1 MTKILVIDDER
12 SIRNSMK
19 DILQYE
25 GHEVVLAENG
35 MEGLVSVKS
44 EKPDIVFCDIKMP
57 KMEGIEVLERI
68 KEFSADTPVIMIS
81 GHGTIDTAIEAI
93 RKGAYDFIEK
103 PLDLN
108 RILITIKNATDKHL
122 LIHETKTLKNNVSKK
137 YDMIGNSEA
146 LNHIRAM
153 IDKVAVS
160 DARILVTGPN
170 GSGKELV
177 AHQLHELSHRKD
189 NAFVEVNC
197 AAIPSELIESEL
209 FGHEKGSFTSAIKQ
223 KKGKFELANGG
234 TLFLDEIGDM
244 SLNAQAKVLR
254 ALQEQKITRVGGDA
268 DINVDV
274 RVIAATNKN
283 LKEEIKKGN
292 FREDLYHRLSVII
305 IDVPPLCQRLED
317 IDALAN
323 HFLTEVCTEMGIAP
337 KTLSPDAIAALKEC
351 EWTGN
356 IRELRNVV
364 ERLVILCGNT
374 ITREDVK
381 MYR

>member
-122 LIHETKTLKNNVSKK
+122 LIHETKTLKNKVSKK

-189 NAFVEVNC
+189 KAFVEVNC

-374 ITREDVK
+374 ITREDVR

>member
-122 LIHETKTLKNNVSKK
+122 LIHETKTLKNKVSKK

-146 LNHIRAM
+146 LNHRRAM

-374 ITREDVK
+374 ITREDVR

>member
-122 LIHETKTLKNNVSKK
+122 LIHETKTLKNKVSKK

-283 LKEEIKKGN
+283 LKDEIKKGN

-374 ITREDVK
+374 ITREDVR

>member
-122 LIHETKTLKNNVSKK
+122 LIHETKTLKNKVSKK

-160 DARILVTGPN
+160 DARILITGPN

-254 ALQEQKITRVGGDA
+254 ALQEQKITRVGGDT
-268 DINVDV
+268 DINIDV

-317 IDALAN
+317 IDDLAN

-364 ERLVILCGNT
+364 ERVVILCGNT

>member
-122 LIHETKTLKNNVSKK
+122 LIHETKTLKNKVSKK

-146 LNHIRAM
+146 LNHVRAM

-254 ALQEQKITRVGGDA
+254 VLQEQKITRVGGDA

>member
-122 LIHETKTLKNNVSKK
+122 LIHETKTLKNKVSKK

-146 LNHIRAM
+146 LNHVRAM

-160 DARILVTGPN
+160 DARILITGPN

-254 ALQEQKITRVGGDA
+254 ALQEQKITRVGGDT
-268 DINVDV
+268 DINIDV

-317 IDALAN
+317 IDDLAN